1 MYTIK
6 SLRVS
11 KAINPY
17 VEWKWLLQCASMST
31 DRPTRWEKLEVILV
45 TWNGL
50 FTIIPPKKV
59 GPSSGAAM
67 FRVSR
72 ARRLSHTLA
81 ETRTTLLTEMR
92 WHLPSSSRWLIL
104 LMRTERSSGF
114 WTPVRPWPWKAIV
127 FFVFRDFECTWTKV
141 KKNKK
146 NLCLRWQFYLHTNS
160 FSLSKTAFR
169 LEVLFPQTLTRKPLW
184 YFSHL
189 CFRKRH

>member
-17 VEWKWLLQCASMST
+17 VERKWLLQCASMST
-31 DRPTRWEKLEVILV
+31 DCPTRWEKLEVILV

-92 WHLPSSSRWLIL
+92 WHLPSTSRWLIL

-127 FFVFRDFECTWTKV
+127 FFVFRDFECTWAKV
-141 KKNKK
+141 KKIKAIYACDRNSICTRIPSRCQRQHFGLK
-146 NLCLRWQFYLHTNS
+146 FYSHRHNDAETVVM
-160 FSLSKTAFR
+160 FLSPM
-169 LEVLFPQTLTRKPLW
+169 L
-184 YFSHL
+184 
-189 CFRKRH
+189 